1 MNGFGK
7 KLNESFNN
15 YFKKLN
21 ESNFEE
27 FDNMTK
33 EPVLEFP
40 SGEYFYVD
48 VDKENNLIFAGSA
61 TNNGIIREFE
71 IEYDFDDTLDGN
83 LSRLY
88 DTIIEERPELLDEEP
103 MDESLEDLK
112 DYPGAKKIDTIKGI
126 AIDTDRVQS
135 EEAEDKY
142 GFYQGD
148 IIFGDEHLE
157 VGEEYT
163 IDVYEIP
170 EEDWDKEGTGF
181 GIGKD
186 NPYFMVLKNKIDSK
200 INEGHFEDFIK
211 KKVVKLFNQEINDS
225 DIEHK
230 IDDDGY
236 GFTIIRSNGKI
247 LTYDATTGKFNYNK
261 NEKNESLKESLGAT
275 DLVRDLYSKFNEI
288 DLIDERDLGENV
300 GLIYDIS
307 KLKDKNKFKE
317 YIKEYKIKPS
327 KNNPNKIMIIVKED
341 EEDIDESYNKKQLIA
356 AVKDAYGFTT
366 KEANNWIKNAD
377 EASKEEIVKGFK
389 SSSARSFLTDS
400 LKEDLD
406 KYQKHPDR
414 YNIKLSKLKDT
425 VEDYFKTTNGDATI
439 ILNGE
444 YYNIID
450 ESLKEDVDKSSF
462 KSDVY
467 NALADVMFKYHLK
480 GNDPTPE
487 ELSEALEWFELHF
500 FEQGYD
506 E

>member
-7 KLNESFNN
+7 KLNESFNA

-27 FDNMTK
+27 FDNMTR

-40 SGEYFYVD
+40 NGEYFYVD

-112 DYPGAKKIDTIKGI
+112 DYPGAKKIDTIKGM

-148 IIFGDEHLE
+148 IIFGDEHLG
-157 VGEEYT
+157 VGKEYT

-170 EEDWDKEGTGF
+170 EEDWDEEGTGF

-186 NPYFMVLKNKIDSK
+186 NPYFMVLKNKID
-200 INEGHFEDFIK
+200 
-211 KKVVKLFNQEINDS
+211 
-225 DIEHK
+225 
-230 IDDDGY
+230 
-236 GFTIIRSNGKI
+236 
-247 LTYDATTGKFNYNK
+247 
-261 NEKNESLKESLGAT
+261 ESLNESLGAT

-288 DLIDERDLGENV
+288 DLINERDLGENV

-317 YIKEYKIKPS
+317 YIKEYKVKPS

-341 EEDIDESYNKKQLIA
+341 EEDMD
-356 AVKDAYGFTT
+356 
-366 KEANNWIKNAD
+366 
-377 EASKEEIVKGFK
+377 
-389 SSSARSFLTDS
+389 
-400 LKEDLD
+400 EDLD

-444 YYNIID
+444 YYNIIN
-450 ESLKEDVDKSSF
+450 ESLKEDVDRNSF

>member
-40 SGEYFYVD
+40 NGEYFYVD

-88 DTIIEERPELLDEEP
+88 DTIIEEKPELLDEEP
-103 MDESLEDLK
+103 IDESLEDLK

-163 IDVYEIP
+163 VDVYEIP
-170 EEDWDKEGTGF
+170 EEDWDEEGTGF

-186 NPYFMVLKNKIDSK
+186 NPYFMVLKNKIGSK

-236 GFTIIRSNGKI
+236 GFTIVRSNGKT

-261 NEKNESLKESLGAT
+261 NESLNESLGAT

-288 DLIDERDLGENV
+288 DLINERDLGENV

-317 YIKEYKIKPS
+317 YIKEYKVKPS

-341 EEDIDESYNKKQLIA
+341 ENDMS
-356 AVKDAYGFTT
+356 
-366 KEANNWIKNAD
+366 
-377 EASKEEIVKGFK
+377 
-389 SSSARSFLTDS
+389 
-400 LKEDLD
+400 EDLD
-406 KYQKHPDR
+406 KYQKYPDR
-414 YNIKLSKLKDT
+414 YNIKLSKLEDT
-425 VEDYFKTTNGDATI
+425 VKDYFKTINGDATI

-444 YYNIID
+444 YYNIIN
-450 ESLKEDVDKSSF
+450 ESLKEDVDRNSF
-462 KSDVY
+462 ESDVY

-487 ELSEALEWFELHF
+487 EIHEALEWFEIRF
-500 FEQGYD
+500 FEFGYD
-506 E
+506 EEE